1 MFLKRSQ
8 FDHIQAEDLYLG
20 ATLNVFSR
28 QVKIAEYADVFTRNE
43 LEGNKSRTLA
53 LVKPDAYPHL
63 GKIIAEVYKMGFVIS
78 KMKMVKLSK
87 EEAAEFYSAEKDKP
101 YFADLVAHVTS
112 DVVTAMEVVGDS
124 AIHAWQARIGA
135 TEETAGNPNTS
146 RDLRRGQER

>member
-1 MFLKRSQ
+1 MFLKRST
-8 FDHIQAEDLYLG
+8 FGHITAEDLYLG

-78 KMKMVKLSK
+78 KMKMVKSPRK
-87 EEAAEFYSAEKDKP
+87 RRRSFTPA
-101 YFADLVAHVTS
+101 
-112 DVVTAMEVVGDS
+112 
-124 AIHAWQARIGA
+124 
-135 TEETAGNPNTS
+135 S
-146 RDLRRGQER
+146 RA

>member
-1 MFLKRSQ
+1 MFLKRSK

-87 EEAAEFYSAEKDKP
+87 ADAEEFFAAEKDQP
-101 YFADLVAHVTS
+101 YFADLVA
-112 DVVTAMEVVGDS
+112 
-124 AIHAWQARIGA
+124 Q
-135 TEETAGNPNTS
+135 
-146 RDLRRGQER
+146 